1 MKMKRK
7 AFIAAL
13 AASPIAAAAQS
24 KITNKLEMSSHD
36 NPFDKI
42 TKMKAEGKK
51 VNLILRHKDLRTNR
65 RHIPIHLLD
74 LTDFNIKTM
83 RVTYVADSIEYI
95 DRCGRS
101 RLIKNRWE
109 NPHLTHRTYYQV
121 LLS

>member
-1 MKMKRK
+1 MKRK
-7 AFIAAL
+7 AFIAGL
-13 AASPIAAAAQS
+13 AASPIAVAAQS
-24 KITNKLEMSSHD
+24 KITKKLEMSSHD
-36 NPFDKI
+36 NLFDKI
-42 TKMKAEGKK
+42 AKMKMEGKK

-74 LTDFNIKTM
+74 LTDFNIKTI
-83 RVTYVADSIEYI
+83 RVACAADSIEYI

-109 NPHLTHRTYYQV
+109 NPPLAYRTYYQV